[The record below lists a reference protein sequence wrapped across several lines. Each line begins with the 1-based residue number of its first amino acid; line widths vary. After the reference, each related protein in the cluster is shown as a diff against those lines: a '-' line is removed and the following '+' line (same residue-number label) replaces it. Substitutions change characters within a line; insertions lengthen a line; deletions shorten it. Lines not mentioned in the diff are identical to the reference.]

1 MKPPEVLM
9 IGWGKEMRPALLLHR
24 TARAVPL
31 ACGHAMRGLDERG
44 MAPPAPSLYQYPR
57 FLCAFAP
64 WRENVFVT
72 QRRKDAKVN
81 RHRTAR
87 AVPLLCRHQSRGIVA
102 NRSWVSDF
110 SVNSVFSVVNPVVVC
125 SEEPTPDRSRRSA
138 CMRTQNQA
146 IPPIRPRHG
155 KNSTR

>member
-1 MKPPEVLM
+1 M

-64 WRENVFVT
+64 WRENVFIT
-72 QRRKDAKVN
+72 QRRKGD
-81 RHRTAR
+81 
-87 AVPLLCRHQSRGIVA
+87 S
-102 NRSWVSDF
+102 
-110 SVNSVFSVVNPVVVC
+110 
-125 SEEPTPDRSRRSA
+125 TPDDSHLTA
-138 CMRTQNQA
+138 CIRTQNQA
-146 IPPIRPRHG
+146 IPPIGP
-155 KNSTR
+155 SYQDSVTR